1 MTPPI
6 LRPATSIDAPDI
18 AAIYNHYIAHTTI
31 TFEEQAV
38 TGAEMAERIASVHAQ
53 KLPWLVLEQNGA
65 ILGYAYATPWRARSA
80 YRHSVEATVY
90 LAHDIQR
97 QGHGKRLYAQLL
109 EELQAR
115 GLHAVI
121 GGIALPND
129 ASVGLH
135 EHLGFR
141 QVAQFREVG
150 QKFGAWIDVG
160 YWQRN
165 F

>member
-6 LRPATSIDAPDI
+6 LRPATAADAAAI
-18 AAIYNHYIAHTTI
+18 AAIYNHYIARTTI

-38 TGAEMAERIASVHAQ
+38 TGEDMAARIASVHAQ
-53 KLPWLVLEQNGA
+53 QLPWLVLERDGA
-65 ILGYAYATPWRARSA
+65 LDGYAYATPWRARSA
-80 YRHSVEATVY
+80 YRHSVETTIY
-90 LAHDIQR
+90 LAQGAER
-97 QGHGKRLYAQLL
+97 QGHGRRLYARLL
-109 EELQAR
+109 DELKAR

-141 QVAQFREVG
+141 QVARFGEVG

-160 YWQRN
+160 YWQLN